1 MAEPLPPPSSG
12 DPVAPVGEQVH
23 LPGPTYL
30 PAWTAFGITIA
41 LVGVILSWVIVAI
54 GVVITV
60 VVVVRWIREARDDIS
75 QLPLEH

>member
-1 MAEPLPPPSSG
+1 MAEPLPPSSG
-12 DPVAPVGEQVH
+12 DPVPAPGEQVH
-23 LPGPTYL
+23 LPGPSYL

-54 GVVITV
+54 GAVITIV
-60 VVVVRWIREARDDIS
+60 VVARWISEAREDIS

>member
-1 MAEPLPPPSSG
+1 MAEPLPPSSG
-12 DPVAPVGEQVH
+12 DAVPPPGEQVH

-54 GVVITV
+54 GAVITI
-60 VVVVRWIREARDDIS
+60 VVVVRWINEAREDIS

>member
-1 MAEPLPPPSSG
+1 MAEPLPPSSG
-12 DPVAPVGEQVH
+12 DDDSPAGEQVH

-60 VVVVRWIREARDDIS
+60 VVVVRWINEAREDIS

>member
-1 MAEPLPPPSSG
+1 MAEPLPPSSG
-12 DPVAPVGEQVH
+12 DPASPPGEQVH
-23 LPGPTYL
+23 LPGPSYL

-54 GVVITV
+54 GAVITIV
-60 VVVVRWIREARDDIS
+60 VVARWISEAREDIS

>member
-1 MAEPLPPPSSG
+1 MAEEVPTSSG
-12 DPVAPVGEQVH
+12 DGVPPAGEQIH

-41 LVGVILSWVIVAI
+41 LVGVILSWIIVGIGAAIAIVAI
-54 GVVITV
+54 L
-60 VVVVRWIREARDDIS
+60 RWISEAREDIS

>member
-1 MAEPLPPPSSG
+1 MAEPLPPSSG
-12 DPVAPVGEQVH
+12 DDVTPPGEHVH

-54 GVVITV
+54 GAVITIV
-60 VVVVRWIREARDDIS
+60 VVARWISEAREDIS

>member
-1 MAEPLPPPSSG
+1 MAEPLPPSAG
-12 DPVAPVGEQVH
+12 DSVPPPGEQVH

-41 LVGVILSWVIVAI
+41 LVGVILTWVIVAI
-54 GVVITV
+54 GAAIAGVAI
-60 VVVVRWIREARDDIS
+60 VRWLREAREDIS